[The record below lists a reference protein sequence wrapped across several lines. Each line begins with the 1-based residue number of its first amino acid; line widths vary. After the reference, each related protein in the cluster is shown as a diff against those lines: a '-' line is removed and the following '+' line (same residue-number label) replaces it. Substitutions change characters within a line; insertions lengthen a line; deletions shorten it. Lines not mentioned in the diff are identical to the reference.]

1 MIKFLLD
8 GILRDR
14 SRSLFPVLTVF
25 IGTAIT
31 VLMAG
36 YIGGVMPDMIRMS
49 AHLDAGHV
57 KVTSQGYFEDR
68 TQMPLDMALD
78 DAEEIIVQ
86 LEDQF
91 PDMMW
96 KARTRF
102 GGLLD
107 IPDENGETR
116 AQTTVSAQAAD
127 LITPGSTELDYL
139 KIRSSVRN
147 GSLPTDPFDIVI
159 SENMAD
165 AYGLDIG
172 DMVTLMTS
180 TINGSMSFQNFRV
193 AGTVVFGVAA
203 LDKGGAIFADIEGAR
218 MVLNM
223 NSGSTEILG
232 FFKDDEY
239 TGERAQ
245 IVTDWINTNLSVE
258 GDPYSPIAFRFED
271 VNEFAAMMQWAG
283 AFIFII
289 SGVFIAIMFIVL
301 WNSGLMNGLRRY
313 GEIGLRLAIGEA
325 KGHVYRSMLVEAT
338 LIGTIGTILGTAL
351 GVFFVYLLQEYGLD
365 ISGMGVTDTGNGIY
379 YPDVIR
385 GKVIPACFYVGF
397 IPGIIAPFLGALVS
411 GRGIYKRQTASL
423 FKELET

>member
-1 MIKFLLD
+1 MIKFLLA
-8 GILRDR
+8 GIIRDR
-14 SRSLFPVLTVF
+14 SRSLFPILTVF
-25 IGTAIT
+25 IGTTLT
-31 VLMAG
+31 VVMAG
-36 YIGGVMPDMIRMS
+36 YIGGVMPDMIRLS

-57 KVTSQGYFEDR
+57 KVTSQGYFKDR

-78 DAEEIIVQ
+78 NAEEIIST
-86 LEDQF
+86 LEAQF

-116 AQTTVSAQAAD
+116 AQTTVAAQAAD
-127 LITPGSTELDYL
+127 LISPNSTELDYL
-139 KIRSSVRN
+139 KIRSSLVD
-147 GSLPTDPFDIVI
+147 GSLPTDPFDIII
-159 SENMAD
+159 SKNMAA
-165 AYGLDIG
+165 AYKLAIG

-180 TINGSMSFQNFRV
+180 TINGSMSFQNFRIV
-193 AGTVVFGVAA
+193 GTVVFGVTA
-203 LDKGGAIFADIEGAR
+203 LDKGGAIITDIEGAR
-218 MVLNM
+218 VALDM
-223 NSGSTEILG
+223 NGGSTEILG

-239 TGERAQ
+239 TSERAQ
-245 IVTDWINTNLSVE
+245 IVSDWINANLSVA

-313 GEIGLRLAIGEA
+313 GEVGLRLAIGEA
-325 KGHVYRSMLVEAT
+325 KGHVYRSMLIEAT
-338 LIGTIGTILGTAL
+338 LIGTIGTLFGTMLGL
-351 GVFFVYLLQEYGLD
+351 FFVYLLQEYGID
-365 ISGMGVTDTGNGIY
+365 ISKMGISDTGDGIY

-385 GKVIPACFYVGF
+385 GKIIPACFYIGF
-397 IPGIIAPFLGALVS
+397 VPGIIAPFLGSLVS

>member
-1 MIKFLLD
+1 
-8 GILRDR
+8 
-14 SRSLFPVLTVF
+14 
-25 IGTAIT
+25 
-31 VLMAG
+31 
-36 YIGGVMPDMIRMS
+36 
-49 AHLDAGHV
+49 
-57 KVTSQGYFEDR
+57 
-68 TQMPLDMALD
+68 
-78 DAEEIIVQ
+78 
-86 LEDQF
+86 
-91 PDMMW
+91 
-96 KARTRF
+96 
-102 GGLLD
+102 
-107 IPDENGETR
+107 
-116 AQTTVSAQAAD
+116 
-127 LITPGSTELDYL
+127 
-139 KIRSSVRN
+139 
-147 GSLPTDPFDIVI
+147 
-159 SENMAD
+159 
-165 AYGLDIG
+165 
-172 DMVTLMTS
+172 
-180 TINGSMSFQNFRV
+180 
-193 AGTVVFGVAA
+193 
-203 LDKGGAIFADIEGAR
+203 

-223 NSGSTEILG
+223 NGGSTEILG

>member
-127 LITPGSTELDYL
+127 LSTELDYL

-223 NSGSTEILG
+223 NGGSTEILG